1 MSKFIPYS
9 VTTTSGNQFEFELN
23 LHPQTESAVNV
34 SNLLTSVL
42 DTVSREIEQIGP
54 VGNGDVLQALA
65 MALAVR
71 THMLE
76 GDRDMLDQLAL
87 QLAQTALDSHHKPLD
102 GNLPPSSPR
111 H

>member
-1 MSKFIPYS
+1 MAKFIPYN
-9 VTTTSGNQFEFELN
+9 VTTTSGNQFEFEFE

-42 DTVSREIEQIGP
+42 NTVSREIEQIGP

-76 GDRDMLDQLAL
+76 GDHDMLDQLAR
-87 QLAQTALDSHHKPLD
+87 QLVQTALHSPHTPLD

>member
-1 MSKFIPYS
+1 MSKFIPYK
-9 VTTTSGNQFEFELN
+9 VTTTSGNQFEFELT

-42 DTVSREIEQIGP
+42 DTISREIEQIGP

-71 THMLE
+71 AHMLE
-76 GDRDMLDQLAL
+76 GDREMLDQLTR
-87 QLAQTALDSHHKPLD
+87 QLVQAALDSHHKPLD